1 MKGNKKMKRKGF
13 TLIELL
19 VVIAIIGLLS
29 TLSVVSLNSAREK
42 ARDANRKSDMNSIST
57 ALELYNVEED
67 HYLPTAGICDDNI
80 LALTSALGSYICS
93 SFKIENN
100 GNEILHAIPT
110 PPISG
115 DYIGF
120 SGANVADATSYCISA
135 KLENGK
141 IAEGYF
147 KCVNG
152 SCYLDSCACEDNTGE
167 C

>member
-67 HYLPTAGICDDNI
+67 HYLPTAGTCDDNI
-80 LALTSALGSYICS
+80 LANSSARNLLCS
-93 SFKIENN
+93 TFKIDNN

-110 PPISG
+110 PPIAD

-120 SGANVADATSYCISA
+120 SAANEADATSYCISA
-135 KLENGK
+135 KLESGNL
-141 IAEGYF
+141 ATEGYF

-152 SCYLDSCACEDNTGE
+152 SCYLDSSACTSNSN
-167 C
+167 